1 MNRPHL
7 SVRTRNGPIQIPNG
21 WQVEL
26 AYMMDGG
33 VRVSGVLRLSQ
44 HSFLPSHLSVS
55 GAAVRTWPG
64 DVTGGDKGQPHLQW
78 DLKKE
83 FRGPF
88 SLSNCN

>member
-33 VRVSGVLRLSQ
+33 ARVSGVLRLSQ
-44 HSFLPSHLSVS
+44 HSFLPIC
-55 GAAVRTWPG
+55 
-64 DVTGGDKGQPHLQW
+64 
-78 DLKKE
+78 
-83 FRGPF
+83 PF
-88 SLSNCN
+88 PALL